1 MDGSA
6 PSEYSAS
13 EASSSRALPPHL
25 RGSIGQDRHSLAS
38 STEERSASNKS
49 SFVQHLPPHLRP
61 LVQQGLSLD
70 ALSDYAANSEF
81 GENPSSIST
90 ATTAREAELE
100 TKGLRAPFDDHPSH
114 LYSSVLN
121 DSAVKVITDLA
132 PPNGP
137 TSSDPNAGPTFPCPV
152 LCWWFLHSC
161 NFLDFSAMAV
171 NPLGRCRIVPRIF
184 KDVGSF
190 TDTAV
195 AKNDERMSSEKLA
208 ERTANTRKRTSR
220 ELHPNRCRYCPQA
233 FTARHFARQQELQTE
248 WIYRPSRLF
257 PARDVRTEAGM
268 VESMRPSS
276 LSLWSS
282 ISILSVAGRYEAQN
296 L

>member
-6 PSEYSAS
+6 PSEYFAS
-13 EASSSRALPPHL
+13 KASSSRALPPHL

-70 ALSDYAANSEF
+70 ASSDYAANSEF

-114 LYSSVLN
+114 LHSSVLN

-132 PPNGP
+132 PQTAPFQVTQMLGRHIR
-137 TSSDPNAGPTFPCPV
+137 AH
-152 LCWWFLHSC
+152 LHSC

-233 FTARHFARQQELQTE
+233 FTARHFARQQELQIE

-276 LSLWSS
+276 HSLWSS

>member
-1 MDGSA
+1 MYES
-6 PSEYSAS
+6 
-13 EASSSRALPPHL
+13 
-25 RGSIGQDRHSLAS
+25 
-38 STEERSASNKS
+38 
-49 SFVQHLPPHLRP
+49 
-61 LVQQGLSLD
+61 
-70 ALSDYAANSEF
+70 
-81 GENPSSIST
+81 
-90 ATTAREAELE
+90 
-100 TKGLRAPFDDHPSH
+100 
-114 LYSSVLN
+114 
-121 DSAVKVITDLA
+121 
-132 PPNGP
+132 
-137 TSSDPNAGPTFPCPV
+137 
-152 LCWWFLHSC
+152 LHSC
-161 NFLDFSAMAV
+161 NLLDFSAMAV

-208 ERTANTRKRTSR
+208 ERTANTRKRTSK
-220 ELHPNRCRYCPQA
+220 ELHPNRCRYCPHA
-233 FTARHFARQQELQTE
+233 FTARYFARQQELQTE

-296 L
+296 R